1 MFAAARADTDRMRL
15 APRHTQQLYT
25 GRILAV
31 VTLVAW
37 LLLMAILVGGAA
49 GGSG

>member
-1 MFAAARADTDRMRL
+1 MLAAPLADIDRMRL
-15 APRHTQQLYT
+15 APRQPQQLYT

-37 LLLMAILVGGAA
+37 LLLMFVLVGGAA

>member
-1 MFAAARADTDRMRL
+1 MFAAARADKDRMRL
-15 APRHTQQLYT
+15 VPRQPQQLYT
-25 GRILAV
+25 GRILAA

-37 LLLMAILVGGAA
+37 LLLMFVLVGGAA